1 VTKRLGDI
9 CYAVTQ
15 HIYGGGSCLVTAYS
29 TAGACLV
36 TAGWL
41 MKEHLMFALTLFVL
55 GEAKQILSPEFN
67 IALRHDLFY
76 RALFQLVSQAQDSSY
91 HLASPLHLP
100 L

>member
-1 VTKRLGDI
+1 
-9 CYAVTQ
+9 
-15 HIYGGGSCLVTAYS
+15 
-29 TAGACLV
+29 
-36 TAGWL
+36 
-41 MKEHLMFALTLFVL
+41 MFALTLFVL